1 MKSSHMLL
9 FSFISG
15 FVPLESALTLEERTS
30 YIEFQGPV
38 SVANSAAY
46 QTDCK
51 GDNAP
56 APPPVCYTPPAT
68 KASRAKATGV
78 VVSAAVPDSTPT
90 PVPV

>member
-1 MKSSHMLL
+1 MPLTFRL
-9 FSFISG
+9 TLG
-15 FVPLESALTLEERTS
+15 FVALERILTLEERTS

-46 QTDCK
+46 QTDCTD
-51 GDNAP
+51 DNAP

-78 VVSAAVPDSTPT
+78 VASAAAPESTPT